1 MRFSV
6 NTKMNNSRKITVRKF
21 LINNKNVWNIMMGG
35 KSIDSFNNKND
46 AKKKAKFIRKYF
58 KNKLKKVEK

>member
-1 MRFSV
+1 
-6 NTKMNNSRKITVRKF
+6 
-21 LINNKNVWNIMMGG
+21 MMGG

>member
-1 MRFSV
+1 MEEGG
-6 NTKMNNSRKITVRKF
+6 TKMNNNKRITVRKF

-58 KNKLKKVEK
+58 KNKLKQIEY